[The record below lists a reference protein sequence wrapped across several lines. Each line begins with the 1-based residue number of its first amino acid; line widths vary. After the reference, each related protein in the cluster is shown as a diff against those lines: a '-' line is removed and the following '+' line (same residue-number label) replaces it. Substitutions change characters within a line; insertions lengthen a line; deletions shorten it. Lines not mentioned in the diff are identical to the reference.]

1 MQKTIAVTVF
11 ISGMVSLAVEM
22 AASRLLGNYF
32 GASNLIW
39 ATIIGL
45 ILIYLT
51 AGYYLGG
58 AWADKSPRAATF
70 YQILAWAGFTIG
82 LIPLVSR
89 HILRAAAS
97 AFDGL
102 QLGAM
107 IGAFAAV
114 LILFSIPVT
123 LLGTASPFA
132 VRLSLQDSRQAGS
145 VAGRIYA
152 ISTLGSFVGTFL
164 PGLWASGAMSS
175 SFWLIGCHCC
185 APAGDF
191 TSS

>member
-58 AWADKSPRAATF
+58 AWADKSPRPATF

-89 HILRAAAS
+89 PILRAAAN

-107 IGAFAAV
+107 IGA
-114 LILFSIPVT
+114 
-123 LLGTASPFA
+123 
-132 VRLSLQDSRQAGS
+132 QAERRRGMYWYQGRCYQR
-145 VAGRIYA
+145 VAGGYQPIPRRY
-152 ISTLGSFVGTFL
+152 
-164 PGLWASGAMSS
+164 
-175 SFWLIGCHCC
+175 CH
-185 APAGDF
+185 
-191 TSS
+191 